1 MSNTL
6 RIKRRVSGSPGA
18 PTDLKNAELAFN
30 EVDSVLYY
38 GKGFN
43 SETGNA
49 EVVIPI
55 AGPGTFVDL
64 TTNQTIGGIKT
75 FSNAIVA
82 NLSGNASSA
91 NKLIDARNI
100 SISSDATGSAS
111 FDGTQNVD
119 IVLTLA
125 NSGVTANTYGSG
137 SAIPVITVDSK
148 GRITTVT
155 TANVATDLSI
165 LGNTGSDTV
174 SLLTDT
180 LSFEGNQPLSA
191 DVTNNKVTYSVAD
204 ATTTTKGVASFD
216 TNTTT
221 VTFGAVAVK
230 STTLGTS
237 TLTPGSTT
245 STLAGLQQ
253 LDVDNI
259 RIDGNEISANNTDG
273 SISLKPNG
281 SGTVDIN
288 NKRITGVAE
297 PTTAQDAATKNY
309 VDLHIQGLD
318 PKQSVRAATTSN
330 LASLSGELTVDGVA
344 LSAGDRI
351 LVKDQETASQNGVY
365 IVASDAWSR
374 SLDMNAWEEFV
385 SAYLFVEEGAV
396 NADNGFLC
404 TVNQGGTLGTT
415 SVVFV
420 QFNGAGQVI
429 AGNGLTK
436 TGNQVDVGTASSS
449 RIVVNADNIDLA
461 TTTVTAGTYTKVTV
475 DAYGRATVGEN
486 PTTLSGYGITDAQ
499 PLDATLTALAGVTTA
514 ADQVIYSTGA
524 DTFSTTGLTSFGR
537 NLIDDTDAT
546 TARTTLGLGTISTQD
561 ANNVSITGGTIDG
574 ITFDMGTF

>member
-6 RIKRRVSGSPGA
+6 RIKRRVSGSAGA
-18 PTDLKNAELAFN
+18 PSNLKNAELAFN
-30 EVDSVLYY
+30 EVDNTLYY
-38 GKGFN
+38 GKGLN
-43 SETGNA
+43 TETGNA

-55 AGPGTFVDL
+55 GGNGNFVDL
-64 TTNQTIGGIKT
+64 SSNQTIGGTKT
-75 FSNAIVA
+75 FSNAIVG

-91 NKLIDARNI
+91 NKLNDARNI
-100 SISSDATGSAS
+100 SISSDATGSVS
-111 FDGTQNVD
+111 FDGTQDVD

-125 NSGVTANTYGSG
+125 NSGVTAGAYGSG
-137 SAIPVITVDSK
+137 SSVPVITVDAK
-148 GRITTVT
+148 GRVT
-155 TANVATDLSI
+155 SVSTASVATDLSI
-165 LGNTGSDTV
+165 AGNTGTDTL

-180 LSFEGNQPLSA
+180 LNIQGNSPISVHVTDNLFTISA
-191 DVTNNKVTYSVAD
+191 AD
-204 ATTTTKGVASFD
+204 ATTSTKGVASFD
-216 TNTTT
+216 SNTTT
-221 VTFGAVAVK
+221 VTSGVVAVK

-245 STLAGLQQ
+245 NTLAGLQQ

-259 RIDGNEISANNTDG
+259 RIDGNEISATDTDG

-281 SGTVDIN
+281 DGTVDVN
-288 NKRITGVAE
+288 SKRITGVAE
-297 PTTAQDAATKNY
+297 PTGAQDAATKNY

-330 LASLSGELTVDGVA
+330 LASLSGELTIDGVA

-351 LVKDQETASQNGVY
+351 LVKDQEEASENGVY
-365 IVASDAWSR
+365 VVASGAWSR

-404 TVNQGGTLGTT
+404 TVDQGGTLGTT
-415 SVVFV
+415 AVTFV

-461 TTTVTAGTYTKVTV
+461 TTTVTPGTYTKVTV
-475 DAYGRATVGEN
+475 DAYGRATAGES

-499 PLDATLTALAGVTTA
+499 PLDATLTALAGITTA

-524 DTFSTTGLTSFGR
+524 DTFSVTGLTSFGR
-537 NLIDDTDAT
+537 SLIDDADAA
-546 TARTTLGLGTISTQD
+546 TARGTLGLGTMSTQD
-561 ANNVSITGGTIDG
+561 ANNVAITGGTIDG